1 MPETVKKSPV
11 EQPEVQPKPAEIT
24 QKQSPK
30 TDPKRVGVGPFG
42 PFYL

>member
-11 EQPEVQPKPAEIT
+11 ELPVVQPKPTETT

-30 TDPKRVGVGPFG
+30 TDPKRVNIGGQ
-42 PFYL
+42 FYL